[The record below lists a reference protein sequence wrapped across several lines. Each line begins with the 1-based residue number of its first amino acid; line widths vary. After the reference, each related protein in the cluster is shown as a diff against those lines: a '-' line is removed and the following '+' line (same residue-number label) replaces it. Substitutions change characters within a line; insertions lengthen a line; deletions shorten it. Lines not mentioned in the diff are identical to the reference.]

1 MPVTC
6 GGAPYPNSHARAYAK
21 SVAPDPGSCSGEL
34 PELAGRAGVSFS
46 RYAAGAGNEPGPAAV
61 HSRNFRGPVMSPSK
75 TITRSSDWMSRGECQ
90 REDPELFFPIAAIGP
105 ALHQVNA
112 AKAVCLRCAVRAAC
126 LSYGLETRQ
135 EGIWGGTTWDERAA
149 MSEPARSEPH
159 RSDPARSEP
168 GRSEPGRSEPGRSE
182 PARSDAARE
191 PAVICLG
198 RPLQRGLYIGPVGVG
213 MPGRDLR
220 EPAYP
225 PVIRIELG
233 GVQPG
238 H

>member
-1 MPVTC
+1 MLP
-6 GGAPYPNSHARAYAK
+6 PN
-21 SVAPDPGSCSGEL
+21 
-34 PELAGRAGVSFS
+34 
-46 RYAAGAGNEPGPAAV
+46 
-61 HSRNFRGPVMSPSK
+61 
-75 TITRSSDWMSRGECQ
+75 TTTRSSDWMSRGACQ
-90 REDPELFFPIAAIGP
+90 REDPELFFPIAAVGP

-149 MSEPARSEPH
+149 MKGS
-159 RSDPARSEP
+159 
-168 GRSEPGRSEPGRSE
+168 GRSE

-191 PAVICLG
+191 PAVMWLG
-198 RPLQRGLYIGPVGVG
+198 RPLQRGLYIGPVGVR

-225 PVIRIELG
+225 PVARIELAD
-233 GVQPG
+233 VQPG

>member
-1 MPVTC
+1 ML
-6 GGAPYPNSHARAYAK
+6 S
-21 SVAPDPGSCSGEL
+21 
-34 PELAGRAGVSFS
+34 
-46 RYAAGAGNEPGPAAV
+46 
-61 HSRNFRGPVMSPSK
+61 SK
-75 TITRSSDWMSRGECQ
+75 TTTRSSDWMSRGACQ

-105 ALHQVNA
+105 AVDQVNA
-112 AKAVCLRCAVRAAC
+112 AKAVCLRCAVCAAC

-149 MSEPARSEPH
+149 MSEPARSEPA
-159 RSDPARSEP
+159 RSEPARSELA
-168 GRSEPGRSEPGRSE
+168 RSEPH
-182 PARSDAARE
+182 RSDAARE
-191 PAVICLG
+191 PAVSWLD
-198 RPLQRGLYIGPVGVG
+198 RLLQRGLYISPVGVR

-225 PVIRIELG
+225 PVARIELA

>member
-1 MPVTC
+1 
-6 GGAPYPNSHARAYAK
+6 
-21 SVAPDPGSCSGEL
+21 
-34 PELAGRAGVSFS
+34 
-46 RYAAGAGNEPGPAAV
+46 
-61 HSRNFRGPVMSPSK
+61 MSPSK
-75 TITRSSDWMSRGECQ
+75 TTTRSSNWMSRGACQ

-112 AKAVCLRCAVRAAC
+112 AKAVCLRCAVRTAC

-149 MSEPARSEPH
+149 MSEPARSEP
-159 RSDPARSEP
+159 A
-168 GRSEPGRSEPGRSE
+168 RSE
-182 PARSDAARE
+182 PARSEPVRSDPGRNDAARE
-191 PAVICLG
+191 PAVIWLS
-198 RPLQRGLYIGPVGVG
+198 RPLQRGLYIGPVAVR

-225 PVIRIELG
+225 PVTRIELG